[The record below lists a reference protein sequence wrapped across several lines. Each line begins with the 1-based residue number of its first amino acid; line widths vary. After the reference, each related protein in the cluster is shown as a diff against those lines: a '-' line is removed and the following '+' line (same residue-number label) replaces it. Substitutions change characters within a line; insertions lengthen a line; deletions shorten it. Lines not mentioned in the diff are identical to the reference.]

1 MPHFSGPGG
10 RRSGYASIREAI
22 MIKGRTRL
30 AAAGGMLA
38 AVALLAACGSD
49 NTGTKPSAGST
60 PTSSSTEDPSM
71 SSTGVEQMA
80 ASVVGMSED
89 DALKAISDAGLTSR
103 VVARDGEEFPV
114 TMDLQPDRINLTI
127 DDAKVTKATVG

>member
-1 MPHFSGPGG
+1 
-10 RRSGYASIREAI
+10 

-30 AAAGGMLA
+30 AAAGAMLA